1 MDPLTMGLIT
11 GGVGAL
17 SGVLQ
22 YQGNRETNA
31 SNESMAANATSAN
44 MAEAQRNRDFQQSSA
59 NTQMAFQANQIA
71 QQRQYETGMSNTA
84 HQREVN
90 DLIKAGLNPL
100 LSVNGGA
107 STPST
112 GAASGAAA
120 SGAQGSAEKSTN
132 INPWTGVNPMSVIS
146 SAIETMGTVQGLEKQ
161 KAETNFINAQAKK
174 TGVDTKVAEKGIP
187 ASDITNEVYDV
198 IRPLIQD
205 AKKYWLPKYQQ
216 RKQNNAIKSFRL
228 N

>member
-11 GGVGAL
+11 GGTGL
-17 SGVLQ
+17 LGSVLQ
-22 YQGNRETNA
+22 YQGNRETNS
-31 SNESMAANATSAN
+31 SNEAMAANATSAN

-59 NTQMAFQANQIA
+59 NTQMQFQANQIA

-84 HQREVN
+84 HQRERD

-112 GAASGAAA
+112 GAATGASA
-120 SGAQGSAEKSTN
+120 SGSQGSAEKSVNT
-132 INPWTGVNPMSVIS
+132 NPWTGVNPMSVIT
-146 SAIETMGTVQGLEKQ
+146 SALETMGSVQGLEKQ
-161 KAETNFINAQAKK
+161 KAETNLINSQAKK

-187 ASDITNEVYDV
+187 ASDITNEVYGV
-198 IRPLIQD
+198 IRPLIKD
-205 AKKYWLPKYQQ
+205 AKEYWLPKYKQ
-216 RKQNNAIKSFRL
+216 RKQNNAIKSYRL